1 MQSINRIIEACTVGT
16 HALQVMLFGKK
27 GEGDPKCFG
36 AGGLSD
42 DGLSSLVGAHEALMK
57 GACAGEDV
65 GGRVDAIIDS
75 GLSLCDRLPVNA
87 MTTWLAAKAPD
98 ASAEAVRAI
107 ANLFQVC
114 LEVDR
119 DGTTLQETFRL
130 YLKLDLSLHLGQLGI
145 ETDDDAL
152 LAMGETLAA
161 QVCTCPHPTDPAA
174 WQVAGR
180 KIEMWGE
187 KLRGVRGPKHYARE
201 ILEWPEIKSLVP
213 KLKGLPPMTVVVL
226 GHSFSSYEHW
236 STHAPFNGVAEA
248 ALRLLGVEVKMP
260 RIGEGGMTAATA
272 REKCFDHALAMNPD
286 AALFVIRLEGDG
298 NREALAD
305 MARQLTERGVAAW
318 CPDRLF
324 PSGTYPWPGDDP
336 AKLREAVEGTG
347 LVLIDVGEKLDSH
360 PRRDEFLC
368 LDRIHMTGIY
378 HKVMAAELL
387 KCIAEKVV

>member
-119 DGTTLQETFRL
+119 DGTTL
-130 YLKLDLSLHLGQLGI
+130 S
-145 ETDDDAL
+145 
-152 LAMGETLAA
+152 
-161 QVCTCPHPTDPAA
+161 P
-174 WQVAGR
+174 
-180 KIEMWGE
+180 
-187 KLRGVRGPKHYARE
+187 E
-201 ILEWPEIKSLVP
+201 ILVGGCEIYSP
-213 KLKGLPPMTVVVL
+213 
-226 GHSFSSYEHW
+226 
-236 STHAPFNGVAEA
+236 
-248 ALRLLGVEVKMP
+248 
-260 RIGEGGMTAATA
+260 
-272 REKCFDHALAMNPD
+272 
-286 AALFVIRLEGDG
+286 
-298 NREALAD
+298 
-305 MARQLTERGVAAW
+305 
-318 CPDRLF
+318 
-324 PSGTYPWPGDDP
+324 
-336 AKLREAVEGTG
+336 
-347 LVLIDVGEKLDSH
+347 
-360 PRRDEFLC
+360 LC
-368 LDRIHMTGIY
+368 LIREDQGFARGRPDQLQQRKRQGQHHTRCTEYFG
-378 HKVMAAELL
+378 A
-387 KCIAEKVV
+387 